1 MKKAGGDSEPKL
13 GSHIK
18 FPVSADSRKATIFK
32 FWLKQP
38 AQTWHAPS
46 DLKNGKHALRTKRAK
61 KIGPMPSETS
71 AKDRRNVM
79 VKLAVAKAY
88 TATQLRWFGGGFV
101 DSIYY
106 VPKTAQTI

>member
-46 DLKNGKHALRTKRAK
+46 DLKNGKHALRTKRGK
-61 KIGPMPSETS
+61 SEDPYQ
-71 AKDRRNVM
+71 ARQKDRTNAERNQR
-79 VKLAVAKAY
+79 K
-88 TATQLRWFGGGFV
+88 G
-101 DSIYY
+101 
-106 VPKTAQTI
+106 PKKCDG